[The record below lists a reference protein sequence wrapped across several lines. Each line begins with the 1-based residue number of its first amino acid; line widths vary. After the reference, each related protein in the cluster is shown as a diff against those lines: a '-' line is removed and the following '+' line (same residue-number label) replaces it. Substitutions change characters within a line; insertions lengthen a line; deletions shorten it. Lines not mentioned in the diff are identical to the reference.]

1 MRTLKH
7 TLLLFAILFANSS
20 FAQARGEAWFYAID
34 NTNNI
39 VYITEL
45 EQLTVPDNLNNPD
58 AWRNG
63 FVEQMGWQER
73 SPGSYVISFNW
84 MKSNHEKWYASD
96 VQSRNFYIEAFK
108 KKFSLKWIKMPIPKN
123 PTRKPSNVSS
133 Q

>member
-1 MRTLKH
+1 MRTLF
-7 TLLLFAILFANSS
+7 LLSAFLFAHFSL
-20 FAQARGEAWFYAID
+20 AQAKGEAWFYAID
-34 NTNNI
+34 NINKI

-45 EQLTVPDNLNNPD
+45 EQVTVPDNLNNPD

-73 SPGSYVISFNW
+73 SPDSYVISFNW
-84 MKSNHEKWYASD
+84 MKTNNEKWYASD
-96 VQSRNFYIEAFK
+96 VESRNNKIEAFK
-108 KKFSLKWIKMPIPKN
+108 KKYTLKWIKMPTPKN

>member
-1 MRTLKH
+1 MKTLKY
-7 TLLLFAILFANSS
+7 TLFLFAILFANGI
-20 FAQARGEAWFYAID
+20 FAQAKGEAWFYAID
-34 NTNNI
+34 NINKI

-45 EQLTVPDNLNNPD
+45 EQVTVLDNLNNPD

-73 SPGSYVISFNW
+73 SPDSYVISFNW

-96 VQSRNFYIEAFK
+96 VESRNNKIEAFK
-108 KKFSLKWIKMPIPKN
+108 KRYTLKWIKMPTPKN

>member
-1 MRTLKH
+1 MKTIK
-7 TLLLFAILFANSS
+7 ILFLFVGMLMSS
-20 FAQARGEAWFYAID
+20 AVSAQAKGEAWFYAID
-34 NTNNI
+34 NTNKI

-45 EQLTVPDNLNNPD
+45 EQITVPDNLNNHE

-63 FVEQMGWQER
+63 FVDQMSWQEL

-96 VQSRNFYIEAFK
+96 VESRNNKIEAFK
-108 KKFSLKWIKMPIPKN
+108 KKYTLRWIKMPTPKN
-123 PTRKPSNVSS
+123 PTRKPSGVSG

>member
-1 MRTLKH
+1 MKTLKH
-7 TLLLFAILFANSS
+7 TLLLFTIITAHSV
-20 FAQARGEAWFYAID
+20 FAQAKGEAWFYAID
-34 NTNNI
+34 NVNKI

-45 EQLTVPDNLNNPD
+45 EQVSVPDNLNNPD

-108 KKFSLKWIKMPIPKN
+108 KKYTLKWIKMPIPKN

>member
-1 MRTLKH
+1 MKTLKH
-7 TLLLFAILFANSS
+7 TLLLFTIITAHSV
-20 FAQARGEAWFYAID
+20 FAQAKGEAWFYAID
-34 NTNNI
+34 NVNKI

-45 EQLTVPDNLNNPD
+45 EQVSVPDNLNNPD

-63 FVEQMGWQER
+63 FVEQMSWQDR

-108 KKFSLKWIKMPIPKN
+108 KKYTLKWIKMPTPKN